1 MVDFRAWRK
10 ASQRGQYQ
18 SAKGKGMEKGIDTAY
33 EGGYREGFTG
43 QSKLLGEYSSR
54 SIVPSPS
61 ASREPSPNRFM
72 RDAHRLGS

>member
-1 MVDFRAWRK
+1 MVDFRTWRK
-10 ASQRGQYQ
+10 TSRRGQYQ

-33 EGGYREGFTG
+33 GGGQGEDFTG

-72 RDAHRLGS
+72 RVAHRLGS